1 MYSGEPIDF
10 ENLVSA
16 NSNYDIDH
24 IYPQSK
30 TMDDSFNNI
39 VLVKKSLNAYKS
51 NRYPIDK
58 NIRDNEKV
66 KTLWNTLVSK
76 GLITKEKYE
85 RLIRSTPFSDEELAG
100 FIARQL
106 VETRQSTKAV
116 AEILSNWFPESEI
129 VYSKAKNVSNFRQ
142 DFEILKVRELND
154 CHHAH
159 DAYLNIVVGNAY
171 HTKFTNS
178 PYRFIKNKANQE
190 YNLRKLLQKVNK
202 IESNGVV
209 AWVGQSENNPGTIAT
224 VKKVIRRNT
233 VLISRMVKEVDGQ
246 LFDLTL
252 MKKGKGQV
260 PIKSSD
266 ERLTDI
272 SKYGGYN
279 KATGAYFAFV
289 KSKKRGK
296 IIRSF
301 EYVPLHLSKQF
312 EGNNKL
318 LKEYIEKD
326 RGLTDVE
333 ILIPKVLINSLFRY
347 NNSLIRITG
356 RSPKLLLINID
367 MPLYVDTKFLPSIKS
382 IVAFVNKKR
391 INENTGL
398 SKYAVER
405 LDNINEIFEELFKK
419 INLNCYGD
427 MLNSV
432 RKAVTA
438 NKESFYDLCLEDK
451 CEVIYEM
458 LILFQNNSLSA
469 KLSLIGGQA
478 KTSRVRIT
486 NSLKDNDKMSII
498 HQSPS
503 GIFEHEIEL
512 TSL

>member
-1 MYSGEPIDF
+1 M
-10 ENLVSA
+10 
-16 NSNYDIDH
+16 
-24 IYPQSK
+24 
-30 TMDDSFNNI
+30 
-39 VLVKKSLNAYKS
+39 
-51 NRYPIDK
+51 
-58 NIRDNEKV
+58 
-66 KTLWNTLVSK
+66 
-76 GLITKEKYE
+76 
-85 RLIRSTPFSDEELAG
+85 
-100 FIARQL
+100 
-106 VETRQSTKAV
+106 
-116 AEILSNWFPESEI
+116 
-129 VYSKAKNVSNFRQ
+129 YSKAKNVSNFRQ

-289 KSKKRGK
+289 KYLRGK
-296 IIRSF
+296 KIIKSF
-301 EYVPLHLSKQF
+301 EYVPVYLAKKIDNDS
-312 EGNNKL
+312 KL
-318 LKEYIEKD
+318 LQEYLTTEK
-326 RGLTDVE
+326 GLKDVK
-333 ILIPKVLINSLFRY
+333 ILVPKILINSLFKY
-347 NNSLIRITG
+347 NGSLIRIPG
-356 RSPKLLLINID
+356 RYDKKSLVVNIDSPLLLDSTYISQLKVIESY
-367 MPLYVDTKFLPSIKS
+367 MY
-382 IVAFVNKKR
+382 KKR
-391 INENTGL
+391 NAKSKDTEILLT
-398 SKYAVER
+398 KYALEQLQD
-405 LDNINEIFEELFKK
+405 LDSLFDVIAYKLNESIYCVVDDK
-419 INLNCYGD
+419 YGKLMKCRD
-427 MLNSV
+427 NFISLD
-432 RKAVTA
+432 
-438 NKESFYDLCLEDK
+438 KETK
-451 CEVIYEM
+451 CEMIYE
-458 LILFQNNSLSA
+458 LLRLFQCNSQLA
-469 KLSLIGGQA
+469 NLTKIGA
-478 KTSRVRIT
+478 TSKFGSIIISK
-486 NSLKDNDKMSII
+486 NLKDTDKMSII

>member
-1 MYSGEPIDF
+1 
-10 ENLVSA
+10 
-16 NSNYDIDH
+16 
-24 IYPQSK
+24 
-30 TMDDSFNNI
+30 
-39 VLVKKSLNAYKS
+39 
-51 NRYPIDK
+51 
-58 NIRDNEKV
+58 
-66 KTLWNTLVSK
+66 K

-289 KSKKRGK
+289 KYLRGK
-296 IIRSF
+296 KIIKSF
-301 EYVPLHLSKQF
+301 EYVPVYLAKKIDNDS
-312 EGNNKL
+312 KL
-318 LKEYIEKD
+318 LQEYLTTEK
-326 RGLTDVE
+326 GLKDVK
-333 ILIPKVLINSLFRY
+333 ILVPKILINSLFKY
-347 NNSLIRITG
+347 NG
-356 RSPKLLLINID
+356 
-367 MPLYVDTKFLPSIKS
+367 
-382 IVAFVNKKR
+382 
-391 INENTGL
+391 
-398 SKYAVER
+398 
-405 LDNINEIFEELFKK
+405 
-419 INLNCYGD
+419 
-427 MLNSV
+427 
-432 RKAVTA
+432 
-438 NKESFYDLCLEDK
+438 
-451 CEVIYEM
+451 
-458 LILFQNNSLSA
+458 
-469 KLSLIGGQA
+469 
-478 KTSRVRIT
+478 
-486 NSLKDNDKMSII
+486 
-498 HQSPS
+498 
-503 GIFEHEIEL
+503 
-512 TSL
+512 

>member
-1 MYSGEPIDF
+1 

-51 NRYPIDK
+51 NHYPIDK
-58 NIRDNEKV
+58 NIRNNEKV
-66 KTLWNTLVSK
+66 KALWNTLVSK

-289 KSKKRGK
+289 KYLRGK
-296 IIRSF
+296 KIIKSF
-301 EYVPLHLSKQF
+301 EYVP
-312 EGNNKL
+312 
-318 LKEYIEKD
+318 
-326 RGLTDVE
+326 
-333 ILIPKVLINSLFRY
+333 
-347 NNSLIRITG
+347 
-356 RSPKLLLINID
+356 
-367 MPLYVDTKFLPSIKS
+367 
-382 IVAFVNKKR
+382 
-391 INENTGL
+391 
-398 SKYAVER
+398 
-405 LDNINEIFEELFKK
+405 
-419 INLNCYGD
+419 
-427 MLNSV
+427 
-432 RKAVTA
+432 
-438 NKESFYDLCLEDK
+438 
-451 CEVIYEM
+451 
-458 LILFQNNSLSA
+458 
-469 KLSLIGGQA
+469 
-478 KTSRVRIT
+478 
-486 NSLKDNDKMSII
+486 
-498 HQSPS
+498 
-503 GIFEHEIEL
+503 
-512 TSL
+512 

>member
-1 MYSGEPIDF
+1 
-10 ENLVSA
+10 
-16 NSNYDIDH
+16 
-24 IYPQSK
+24 
-30 TMDDSFNNI
+30 
-39 VLVKKSLNAYKS
+39 
-51 NRYPIDK
+51 
-58 NIRDNEKV
+58 
-66 KTLWNTLVSK
+66 
-76 GLITKEKYE
+76 
-85 RLIRSTPFSDEELAG
+85 
-100 FIARQL
+100 
-106 VETRQSTKAV
+106 QSTKAV

-178 PYRFIKNKANQE
+178 PYRFLKNKANQE
-190 YNLRKLLQKVNK
+190 YNLRKLLQKANK

-209 AWVGQSENNPGTIAT
+209 AWIGQSENNLGTIAT

-279 KATGAYFAFV
+279 KATGAYFTFV

-296 IIRSF
+296 VVRSF

-312 EGNNKL
+312 ENNNEL

-347 NNSLIRITG
+347 NGSLVRIPS
-356 RSPKLLLINID
+356 RFNDMRLVVIVDSPLLLENKYIEE
-367 MPLYVDTKFLPSIKS
+367 LKAVSSFVRKKS
-382 IVAFVNKKR
+382 INKNHR
-391 INENTGL
+391 L
-398 SKYAVER
+398 SKFEIDKLGDLNEMYDVIINKVNASIYQVLSKKYSELVGFR
-405 LDNINEIFEELFKK
+405 ENFVKLDEEEKCK
-419 INLNCYGD
+419 I
-427 MLNSV
+427 
-432 RKAVTA
+432 
-438 NKESFYDLCLEDK
+438 
-451 CEVIYEM
+451 IYE
-458 LILFQNNSLSA
+458 LLHLFQCNVVYPDLQ
-469 KLSLIGGQA
+469 LIGGVS
-478 KTSRVRIT
+478 KFGRLSIT
-486 NSLKDNDKMSII
+486 KGLKEYDKMSII